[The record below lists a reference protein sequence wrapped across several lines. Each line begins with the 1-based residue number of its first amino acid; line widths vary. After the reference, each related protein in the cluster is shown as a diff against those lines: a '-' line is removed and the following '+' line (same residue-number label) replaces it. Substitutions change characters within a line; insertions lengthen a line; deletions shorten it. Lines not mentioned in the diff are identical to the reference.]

1 MTFVRSASFMYIHY
15 HNCIFPQQTA
25 LPGGLDTLLPADG
38 NQLKAI
44 EPSYD
49 GVPPGLL
56 RRMGK
61 AVRMGTGTA
70 LPLLKDLRPDG
81 IIIGTAN
88 GGMEDCIRFLNQII
102 DYDEGMLTP
111 GNFVQSTPNAIAGQL
126 GLMTR
131 NQCYNITHVHRGLS
145 FEQALLDAAMLS
157 MEHPHRNYLV
167 GAVDEIA
174 DYNYNIDLLGGWYK
188 KHPQQ
193 NKDLYEANS
202 PGSIAG
208 EGAVML
214 VVNGQPEEAVA
225 RLRAIRSWHST
236 NADDARTN
244 IEAFLQQYTDG
255 NIPLLITGENG
266 DNRLLPYYKTCEKL
280 LPGSAV
286 GRFKH
291 MSGEYPTA
299 AGIALWLTCRLF
311 EGEALPHH
319 FYKKGKENTAGPV
332 LIYNTYKGEQHSLI
346 LLSKK

>member
-1 MTFVRSASFMYIHY
+1 MYIHY
-15 HNCIFPQQTA
+15 HNCIFPQQTVT
-25 LPGGLDTLLPADG
+25 PDGLQTLLPAVN

-44 EPSYD
+44 EPSYE

-61 AVRMGTGTA
+61 AVRMGTGAA

-157 MEHPHRNYLV
+157 MEHPGRNYLV
-167 GAVDEIA
+167 GGVDEIA
-174 DYNYNIDLLGGWYK
+174 NYNYNIDLLGGWYK
-188 KHPQQ
+188 KHEQQ
-193 NKDLYEANS
+193 NEDLYESDS
-202 PGSIAG
+202 PGSVAG

-214 VVNGQPEEAVA
+214 IVNGRPENAVA
-225 RLRAIRSWHST
+225 RVHAIRSWHGNNPE
-236 NADDARTN
+236 NATTN
-244 IEAFLQQYTDG
+244 IRAFLEQYIEPDNT
-255 NIPLLITGENG
+255 PLLITGENG
-266 DNRLLPYYKTCEKL
+266 DSRLRPYYEACEALLP
-280 LPGSAV
+280 SASV

-291 MSGEYPTA
+291 MSGEFPTA
-299 AGIALWLTCRLF
+299 TGIALWIACRLF
-311 EGEALPHH
+311 EGMEIPSH
-319 FYKKGKENTAGPV
+319 FYKKQQKNTLGPV

>member
-1 MTFVRSASFMYIHY
+1 MTFVRLVPFMYIHR
-15 HNCIFPQQTA
+15 HNCIFPQQTGLTGA
-25 LPGGLDTLLPADG
+25 PGTLLPAKD

-44 EPSYD
+44 EPSYE
-49 GVPPGLL
+49 GVPQGLL

-61 AVRMGTGTA
+61 AVRMGTGAA

-145 FEQALLDAAMLS
+145 FEQALLDAAMLA
-157 MEHPHRNYLV
+157 MEHPGRNYLV

-188 KHPQQ
+188 KHEQQ
-193 NKDLYEANS
+193 NSDLYESDSA
-202 PGSIAG
+202 GSIAG
-208 EGAVML
+208 EGALML
-214 VVNGQPEEAVA
+214 VINGQPDNAIA
-225 RLRAIRSWHST
+225 RVRAIRSWHGT
-236 NADDARTN
+236 DIAGAKAN

-266 DNRLLPYYKTCEKL
+266 DNRLLPYYECCEKL
-280 LPGSAV
+280 LPESAV

-299 AGIALWLTCRLF
+299 SAIALWLGCLSLQ
-311 EGEALPHH
+311 EQPLPNH
-319 FYKKGKENTAGPV
+319 FLKKRKENTAGPV